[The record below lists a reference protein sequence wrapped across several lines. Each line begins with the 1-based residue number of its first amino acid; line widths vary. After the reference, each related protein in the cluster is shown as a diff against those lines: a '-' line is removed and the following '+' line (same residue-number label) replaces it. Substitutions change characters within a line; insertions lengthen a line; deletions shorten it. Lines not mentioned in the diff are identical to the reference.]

1 MFTKCRCGL
10 EINLHSGG
18 HVAVRQVIRTETD
31 IHGSIVEDT
40 TDAGLHCS
48 RDCAA
53 HALLGH
59 AERDPYAESGIL

>member
-1 MFTKCRCGL
+1 
-10 EINLHSGG
+10 
-18 HVAVRQVIRTETD
+18 VIRTETD